1 MEVQRGA
8 GYLQILGKLNP
19 GINIERAEAEMR
31 TIASSLEQQY
41 QESNALIKTCLFI
54 TCDLWRAAFPT
65 FWRQRFGMTLL
76 TGLAGL
82 ALVLVVIGIF
92 SVMSFL
98 VALWMQEIGIRTALR
113 AQRRDVL
120 RWS

>member
-1 MEVQRGA
+1 MKGGCSSTLVSHIKTWASLFSFVNREWDFFGPFDPKSGMEVQRGA

-54 TCDLWRAAFPT
+54 TCDRWRAAFPT
-65 FWRQRFGMTLL
+65 F
-76 TGLAGL
+76 
-82 ALVLVVIGIF
+82 
-92 SVMSFL
+92 
-98 VALWMQEIGIRTALR
+98 
-113 AQRRDVL
+113 
-120 RWS
+120 